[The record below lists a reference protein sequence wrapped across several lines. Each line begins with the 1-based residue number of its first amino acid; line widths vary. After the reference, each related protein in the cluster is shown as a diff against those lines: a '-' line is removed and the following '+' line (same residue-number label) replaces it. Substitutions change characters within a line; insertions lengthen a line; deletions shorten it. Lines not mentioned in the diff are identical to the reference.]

1 MIQVAFYD
9 WAEEAVYEFAVIAA
23 KKDGKWLLC
32 RHGERDTWECP
43 GGHREAG
50 ERIEDTAKRELFE
63 ETGAEVYTLQSV
75 SAYSCMRNGGEA
87 SFGMLYFAQ
96 IESLGSL
103 PKYEIAEVKCFD
115 MLSKERG
122 FWTYPDIQ
130 PYLIRKVEDFM
141 RAGFEKEVVQK
152 EV

>member
-1 MIQVAFYD
+1 MVQVAFYD
-9 WAEEAVYEFAVIAA
+9 WAEDSVYEFAVIAA

-32 RHGERDTWECP
+32 RHGKRNTWECP

-50 ERIEDTAKRELFE
+50 ERIEDTARRELFE
-63 ETGAEVYTLQSV
+63 ETGAEVYTLKPV
-75 SAYSCMRNGGEA
+75 CAYSCIRNGGDA

-103 PKYEIAEVKCFD
+103 PDYEIAEVKCFD
-115 MLSKERG
+115 VLPDARE

-130 PYLIRKVEDFM
+130 PYLIQKLDSFM
-141 RAGFEKEVVQK
+141 REGLEKERK
-152 EV
+152 